1 MIEQYP
7 ADIPIGG
14 KYLRMNRRV
23 VGYRE
28 GDFPVGQ
35 RVADPCRCIC
45 PETVADQNDRLVR
58 GQAAQCRNLTAMV
71 RRLDHPSPLSGNF
84 TAYKKE
90 IDLGEIVLSGS
101 IP

>member
-1 MIEQYP
+1 MIEQHP

-58 GQAAQCRNLTAMV
+58 GQLANAVYNEVGAV
-71 RRLDHPSPLSGNF
+71 EPVVVAFAPRL
-84 TAYKKE
+84 
-90 IDLGEIVLSGS
+90 
-101 IP
+101 